1 MSIYV
6 KQVYELAKARGVP
19 ATEFVKQLNELGFE
33 CKSHLQRLTQADV
46 DRIALLLNPGEAP
59 KKETSANPIEEFKA
73 PECASVV
80 ITKRGEHDFLVS
92 AVQSTVVNG
101 ELIVEELERREGF
114 RSKAEALLESDLVSY
129 KYKTDISF

>member
-33 CKSHLQRLTQADV
+33 CKSHLQRLTQADL
-46 DRIALLLNPGEAP
+46 DRIALLLNPGEEP
-59 KKETSANPIEEFKA
+59 KETSANPIKEFKA

-80 ITKRGEHDFLVS
+80 ITKRGDHDFIVS
-92 AVQSTVVNG
+92 AVQSAVVKG
-101 ELIVEELERREGF
+101 ELVVEELERREGF